1 MKYVYIYIYILL
13 GQDEC
18 LVNLDD
24 SLMKAY
30 SFKSLDFI
38 ALKCYDIDLAKV
50 VFIEI
55 AGQIYIIINGSL
67 NRSFKICGDVSTQR
81 YTSYVN
87 FNIHINKR
95 QTI

>member
-24 SLMKAY
+24 SLMRSQAY
-30 SFKSLDFI
+30 SFKSLDI
-38 ALKCYDIDLAKV
+38 DIDLAKV